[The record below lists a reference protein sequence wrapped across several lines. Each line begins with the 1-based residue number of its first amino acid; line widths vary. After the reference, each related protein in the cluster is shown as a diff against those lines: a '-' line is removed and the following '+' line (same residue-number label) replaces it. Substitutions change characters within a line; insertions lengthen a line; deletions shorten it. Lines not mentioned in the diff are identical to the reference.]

1 MNTSVSWERPDL
13 HAEREEILRT
23 AKSEGLDLDDLWNAL
38 ESGKLVP
45 LTEQTWSR
53 MENTDSYDV
62 STMEDAVELAER
74 YKRDWRSIKNAYETR
89 GTLPAPIVIMKPNG
103 ALYLVGGNTR
113 LIVARA
119 HNTMPEIFLAQIDN
133 ENPQPGRD
141 P

>member
-1 MNTSVSWERPDL
+1 
-13 HAEREEILRT
+13 
-23 AKSEGLDLDDLWNAL
+23 
-38 ESGKLVP
+38 
-45 LTEQTWSR
+45 